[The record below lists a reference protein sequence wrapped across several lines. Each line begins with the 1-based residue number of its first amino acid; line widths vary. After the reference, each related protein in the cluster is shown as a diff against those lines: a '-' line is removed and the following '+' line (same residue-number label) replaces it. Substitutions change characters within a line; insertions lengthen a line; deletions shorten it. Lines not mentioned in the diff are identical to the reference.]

1 MSPPV
6 DKVAP
11 SAALPAETDV
21 VVIGGGI
28 VGVSTALFLAEKG
41 IRTVLCEKGEIG
53 AEQSSRNWG
62 WCRTQSR
69 DPREIPLSNE
79 SLRLWRGMDA
89 RIGGDTGW
97 NQCGILSL
105 CASKAD
111 MAAAERWDEEA
122 RLFQLDSRLLSAD
135 EALALTPGAARRFQ
149 GALWSPTDGRAEPQM
164 AAPAIA
170 RGAQHAGA
178 GVFTNCAVRGVETT
192 GGKVSAVV
200 TEKGRIRCQSVVLAG
215 GAWSSLMC
223 NTLGVRL
230 PQLKILGNVM
240 RTEPIEGGPLVS
252 TKGPGFGLRHRRD
265 GGYNIAFGQSNE
277 VQIVP
282 DSFRYFFDFL
292 PRAALEWK
300 TVRLRLGHRFA
311 TEIRESRTWTMDQ
324 VSPFERTRILD
335 PKPVAADMDKARRN
349 LEAVFPV
356 FKQAKIAQMWA
367 GLIDVTPDAVPVISE
382 VAATPGLFLST
393 GFSGHGFGIGPG
405 AGRLTADL
413 VAGDTPVVDPAPFD
427 FARFVKGQRLVL
439 KHDLL
444 APKSAEITEQV

>member
-1 MSPPV
+1 MGPPV
-6 DKVAP
+6 DPVTP
-11 SAALPAETDV
+11 SQTLPAETDV

-105 CASKAD
+105 IAGKAD
-111 MAAAERWDEEA
+111 LAAAERWNEEA
-122 RLFQLDSRLLSAD
+122 RLYQLDSRLVSAD
-135 EALALTPGAARRFQ
+135 EAANLAPGASRRFL

-170 RGAQHAGA
+170 RGAQAAGA
-178 GVFTNCAVRGVETT
+178 GVFTNCAVRGVETAA
-192 GGKVSAVV
+192 GKVSAVV

-215 GAWSSLMC
+215 GAWSSLLC
-223 NTLGVRL
+223 NTLGIRL

-240 RTEPIEGGPLVS
+240 RTAPLDGGPMVS
-252 TKGPGFGLRHRRD
+252 TKGPGFGLRRRRD

-292 PRAALEWK
+292 PRAAMEWK
-300 TVRLRLGHRFA
+300 TVRLRVGHRFGE
-311 TEIRESRTWTMDQ
+311 EIRQARPWTMDQ
-324 VSPFERTRILD
+324 MSPFERTRILD
-335 PKPVAADMDKARRN
+335 PKPQEWDMRQARRN

-356 FKQAKIAQMWA
+356 FKQAVIQQIWA
-367 GLIDVTPDAVPVISE
+367 GLIDVTPDAVPVISGVE
-382 VAATPGLFLST
+382 STPGLFLST

-405 AGRLTADL
+405 AGRLTAEL
-413 VAGDTPVVDPAPFD
+413 VAGDAPVVDPAPFA
-427 FARFVKGQRLVL
+427 FSRFVKGRRPVL

-444 APKSAEITEQV
+444 APKTSDITQQV